1 MSKTIQFTDTST
13 NANTYFWD
21 FGDGNTST
29 ERNPIHTYQD
39 DGEYVVTHTVTNDFG
54 EASIEQTVSLGDTQ
68 VDEETQIDDTE
79 PNPINPPF
87 GYNPALG
94 ELLTGTLSPQGQW
107 IWNGQVWNTLEPQPS
122 SPPAGYN
129 PSQGQFQE
137 GALSSN
143 EQWIWDGYQWNL
155 NVGADE
161 QEPTEEQTIDEE
173 PSYQLTLNEESEGNN
188 DLINI
193 GLNDIYESF
202 NEGDVIEIRVD
213 FVEGYDDV
221 QLRPFITTPTN
232 LEIQLVEQTNIN
244 ARYQFTMPA
253 QDVEITAIG
262 YQFSFE
268 VKLTGTVPLGN
279 TQAFA
284 NGSQINGNNPTIPY
298 EVLSDVDN
306 FIVLNAIEIDGVF
319 NDWEIISGD
328 NFQGN
333 TIQLSE
339 ELSPQTVLTIGNEAD
354 SNNFGTIQIRANFV
368 EDDDDNGNGGNGG
381 NSGSGQNKRTGGG
394 RGTDTED
401 RSGTGGDMGD
411 Y

>member
-79 PNPINPPF
+79 P
-87 GYNPALG
+87 
-94 ELLTGTLSPQGQW
+94 
-107 IWNGQVWNTLEPQPS
+107 QPS
-122 SPPAGYN
+122 FPPAGYN
-129 PSQGQFQE
+129 PLADVFLVGTISPEGQWIWDGQVWNILEPQPSFPPAGYNPTLGEFQE

-155 NVGADE
+155 NVGVDE
-161 QEPTEEQTIDEE
+161 QEPIEEETVDEDDDTDLENNSFPIEEYGSGTPSPSEIFVDSNGVIWQYTWLTNAQVGITINPNNLTSPPQYDWLIQGIQEE
-173 PSYQLTLNEESEGNN
+173 EEE
-188 DLINI
+188 
-193 GLNDIYESF
+193 E
-202 NEGDVIEIRVD
+202 
-213 FVEGYDDV
+213 
-221 QLRPFITTPTN
+221 
-232 LEIQLVEQTNIN
+232 
-244 ARYQFTMPA
+244 
-253 QDVEITAIG
+253 
-262 YQFSFE
+262 QFSFE

-298 EVLSDVDN
+298 EVLSDDN
-306 FIVLNAIEIDGVF
+306 VQIVLNATEIDGVF

-368 EDDDDNGNGGNGG
+368 EDDDNGNGGNGGNGG
-381 NSGSGQNKRTGGG
+381 NSGAGRNKRTGGG
-394 RGTDTED
+394 GTDADTGG
-401 RSGTGGDMGD
+401 RGGTGGDTGD